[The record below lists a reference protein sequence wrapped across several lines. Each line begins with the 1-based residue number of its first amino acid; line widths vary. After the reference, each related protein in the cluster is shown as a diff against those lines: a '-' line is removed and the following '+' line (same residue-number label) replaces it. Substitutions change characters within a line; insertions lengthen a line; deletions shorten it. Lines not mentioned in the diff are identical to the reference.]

1 MYYFFIGPVLLP
13 VTPEALTVDIAGKNE
28 VVTLINDGDI
38 NILHDPQLKEA
49 AFDVLLPTRLG
60 LNKYPFAFYSLLGA
74 EAVAITEYFKLLQ
87 RRKIPFPFI
96 VAKMQPGSL
105 IPSGYEY
112 MQAVIESYTQK
123 EDANNGLDVIVSL
136 KLKEYREYATIRVDA
151 EPEKDADGKL
161 VYKATKQRGKS
172 FTSEISK
179 LLKEVGLEVTG
190 MFGI

>member
-13 VTPEALTVDIAGKNE
+13 VTPSALTVDIAGSNQ
-28 VVTLINDGDI
+28 VVTLINDGPI

-49 AFDVLLPTRLG
+49 AFEVLLPTRKG
-60 LNKYPFAFYSLLGA
+60 TKYPFAIYSLMGL
-74 EAVAITEYFKLLQ
+74 EALAFTEYFKLLQ

-112 MQAVIESYTQK
+112 MQAVIESYSQK
-123 EDANNGLDVIVSL
+123 EDASNGPDVTVSL
-136 KLKEYREYATIRVDA
+136 KLKEYREYATIHVDA
-151 EPEKDADGKL
+151 TATTDKDGKL

-172 FTSEISK
+172 FTSEINK
-179 LLKEVGLEVTG
+179 LLKEVGLDIGG
-190 MFGI
+190 MFGL